1 MDLSERPENTLRRHP
16 WEVARAR
23 FFLDLL
29 PDRPGRVLDVGAGDA
44 YFAKRVVD
52 EHPTAEVTCQDLLYT
67 DEELSSFAAGSPRVQ
82 FSRALP
88 DGEFDTIMLL
98 DVLEHV
104 PNDVEFVRELMPR
117 LAPAGKLVFSIPAWP
132 VLFSSHDRPLAHH
145 RRYTPA
151 SAKQVLAEAGLT
163 PTISGGLFHSLLAP
177 RALQVGLE
185 RLTKREGDTHDLGW
199 RAGPVVSTLVDGAL
213 SLDTRLSRLLSR
225 ASLELPG
232 LSWWAVCTRSTSG
245 G

>member
-67 DEELSSFAAGSPRVQ
+67 DEELSSFAASSPRLQ

-117 LAPAGKLVFSIPAWP
+117 LAPAGKLVFSIPA
-132 VLFSSHDRPLAHH
+132 
-145 RRYTPA
+145 
-151 SAKQVLAEAGLT
+151 
-163 PTISGGLFHSLLAP
+163 
-177 RALQVGLE
+177 
-185 RLTKREGDTHDLGW
+185 
-199 RAGPVVSTLVDGAL
+199 
-213 SLDTRLSRLLSR
+213 
-225 ASLELPG
+225 
-232 LSWWAVCTRSTSG
+232 
-245 G
+245 